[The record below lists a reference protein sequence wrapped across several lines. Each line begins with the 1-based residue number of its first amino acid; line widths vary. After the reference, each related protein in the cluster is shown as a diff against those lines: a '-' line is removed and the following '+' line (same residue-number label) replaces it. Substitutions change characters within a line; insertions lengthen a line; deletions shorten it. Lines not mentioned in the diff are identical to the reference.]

1 MAKLLYLV
9 HRLPYPPDK
18 GDKVRSYH
26 LLRHLCSR
34 HEVLL
39 GTFIDDPADEVHL
52 AEVRQ
57 WCADLHVE
65 RLRPWNARISSAM
78 ALASGEP
85 LTLAYFRSRGMFRWV
100 KESAA
105 RVRLDMALIFSSSM
119 IQYAP
124 PDLPTLIDFVDVDS
138 AKWTAYGAIRRWPLS
153 WIYQREGRLLLD
165 FERSSAAKAQ
175 RSFFATASEAGL
187 FSRAAPEIADRVDW
201 FGNGVD
207 IDRFAMTSSRSSP
220 FGDSEIPIVF
230 TGAMDYWP
238 NIDGVRWFATDIL
251 PRIRQ
256 FEPRAKFYIVGRSPN
271 SEVLALRSAH
281 VKVTG
286 TVPDVRPY
294 LQHARVV
301 VAPLRVA
308 RGIQNK
314 ILEAMAMGV
323 PVVTSRAAAGGVD
336 AEQEHHLLVAD
347 SASEITN
354 AVLRIVEN
362 GAERERLALA
372 GRQRM
377 ISHHAWAQSM
387 RRLDAIVQRCR
398 WAHAQRRGTT
408 A

>member
-1 MAKLLYLV
+1 
-9 HRLPYPPDK
+9 
-18 GDKVRSYH
+18 
-26 LLRHLCSR
+26 
-34 HEVLL
+34 
-39 GTFIDDPADEVHL
+39 
-52 AEVRQ
+52 
-57 WCADLHVE
+57 
-65 RLRPWNARISSAM
+65 
-78 ALASGEP
+78 
-85 LTLAYFRSRGMFRWV
+85 MFRWV

-138 AKWTAYGAIRRWPLS
+138 AKWTAYGAIRHWPLS

-314 ILEAMAMGV
+314 ILEAMAMGQ
-323 PVVTSRAAAGGVD
+323 PVVTVRACAAAIGAGADDGLPAFDD
-336 AEQEHHLLVAD
+336 AEDFAE
-347 SASEITN
+347 
-354 AVLRIVEN
+354 AVLSLIVQP
-362 GAERERLALA
+362 ERLSTL
-372 GRQRM
+372 RQRAREFM
-377 ISHHAWAQSM
+377 RNHFDWSAQLAK
-387 RRLDAIVQRCR
+387 LDQFLPPDQR
-398 WAHAQRRGTT
+398 
-408 A
+408 